1 MKDTFYFSHD
11 YNARNDIKIKKLI
24 QKHGMSGYGIFWS
37 IVEDLYNNANA
48 LPTDYESIAYDLRAD
63 CDIIISIIN
72 DFDLFVIDGNE
83 FGSSSIEN
91 RLNER
96 NEKSK
101 KARNAALSRWNKSES
116 NANVMQTH
124 SEGNAIKERKGKE
137 IKGKDIKENKINKDI
152 VIIEKTEVEIAFE
165 NFKEMRKASRK
176 PLTKR
181 AEEMIKTRLKELSG
195 NDMDLAV
202 KILNQS
208 TMNNW
213 ASIYELKKEYN
224 GKTVQ
229 ETQENKIK
237 NAAFSAIQNVL
248 NK

>member
-1 MKDTFYFSHD
+1 MLICKDLSEVEKAGFVKIFEQDDEGYFIQWVLTSIEKRRGFID
-11 YNARNDIKIKKLI
+11 SRVKNRTSKPKKEI
-24 QKHGMSGYGIFWS
+24 
-37 IVEDLYNNANA
+37 EDVN
-48 LPTDYESIAYDLRAD
+48 
-63 CDIIISIIN
+63 IISKTYVN
-72 DFDLFVIDGNE
+72 HMENE
-83 FGSSSIEN
+83 NEN
-91 RLNER
+91 
-96 NEKSK
+96 K
-101 KARNAALSRWNKSES
+101 
-116 NANVMQTH
+116 
-124 SEGNAIKERKGKE
+124 
-137 IKGKDIKENKINKDI
+137 KENIIKDEKKMKKDA
-152 VIIEKTEVEIAFE
+152 VKIEKNEVEIAFE

-237 NAAFSAIQNVL
+237 NAAFSAIQNIL

>member
-1 MKDTFYFSHD
+1 MKDFSYLFYPGDVLRDTQFFSVCQKGAYLSVLCCHIENIRLSYD
-11 YNARNDIKIKKLI
+11 LLMLICKDLSEVEKAGFIKIFEQDDEGYFI
-24 QKHGMSGYGIFWS
+24 QWVLTS
-37 IVEDLYNNANA
+37 IEKRRGFIDSRVKNRTSKPEKEIEYVN
-48 LPTDYESIAYDLRAD
+48 
-63 CDIIISIIN
+63 IISKTYVN
-72 DFDLFVIDGNE
+72 HMENE
-83 FGSSSIEN
+83 NEN
-91 RLNER
+91 
-96 NEKSK
+96 K
-101 KARNAALSRWNKSES
+101 
-116 NANVMQTH
+116 
-124 SEGNAIKERKGKE
+124 
-137 IKGKDIKENKINKDI
+137 KENIIKDEKKKKKDA
-152 VIIEKTEVEIAFE
+152 VKIEKNELETAFE
-165 NFKEMRKASRK
+165 YFKEMRKASQK

>member
-1 MKDTFYFSHD
+1 MKDFSYLFYPGDVLRDTQFFSVCQKGAYLSVLCCHIENIRLSYD
-11 YNARNDIKIKKLI
+11 LLMLICKDLSEVEKAGFIKIFEQDDEGYFI
-24 QKHGMSGYGIFWS
+24 QWVLTS
-37 IVEDLYNNANA
+37 IEKRRGFIDSRVKNRTSKPEKEIEYVN
-48 LPTDYESIAYDLRAD
+48 
-63 CDIIISIIN
+63 IISKTYVN
-72 DFDLFVIDGNE
+72 HMENE
-83 FGSSSIEN
+83 NEN
-91 RLNER
+91 
-96 NEKSK
+96 K
-101 KARNAALSRWNKSES
+101 
-116 NANVMQTH
+116 
-124 SEGNAIKERKGKE
+124 
-137 IKGKDIKENKINKDI
+137 KENIIKDEKKKKKDA
-152 VIIEKTEVEIAFE
+152 VKIEKNELETAFE
-165 NFKEMRKASRK
+165 NFKDMRKASRK

-213 ASIYELKKEYN
+213 ASIYELKKDYN

-248 NK
+248 NL

>member
-1 MKDTFYFSHD
+1 
-11 YNARNDIKIKKLI
+11 
-24 QKHGMSGYGIFWS
+24 MSGYGVFWS

-48 LPTDYESIAYDLRAD
+48 LPTDYESIAYDLRTD
-63 CDIIISIIN
+63 CDIIKSIIN

-124 SEGNAIKERKGKE
+124 SESNAIKERKGKE

>member
-1 MKDTFYFSHD
+1 MVKDNNISE
-11 YNARNDIKIKKLI
+11 ARAEAGKKGGKTT
-24 QKHGMSGYGIFWS
+24 Q
-37 IVEDLYNNANA
+37 
-48 LPTDYESIAYDLRAD
+48 
-63 CDIIISIIN
+63 
-72 DFDLFVIDGNE
+72 
-83 FGSSSIEN
+83 N
-91 RLNER
+91 R
-96 NEKSK
+96 SK
-101 KARNAALSRWNKSES
+101 KDNNFDKANNKAKHK
-116 NANVMQTH
+116 ANTEYEYEYV
-124 SEGNAIKERKGKE
+124 N
-137 IKGKDIKENKINKDI
+137 ENENVI
-152 VIIEKTEVEIAFE
+152 IIEKTEVETAFE

-195 NDMDLAV
+195 NDIDLAV

-213 ASIYELKKEYN
+213 ASIYELKKDYN

-237 NAAFSAIQNVL
+237 NAAFSAIQNVF